1 MPDELM
7 DNTAY
12 RKQSNITPREL
23 LLKYLHYLPW
33 IALSV
38 FLMLLFAYIK
48 LRYATPIYKV
58 NSKILVKK
66 NSNPYSNSNEK
77 FDDIFMMQSNS
88 NKLVDEVEII
98 KSRFMAAR
106 VVRALDLQKQ
116 YYNKG
121 KIRASA
127 VHPKD
132 MPFLLEIS
140 DATDSTESISYIV
153 IAVNEK
159 QFKLNQDPTL
169 YSFDSLI
176 DKHSYKFKLARTKL
190 SLKNFVSNVFIV
202 NSVPLIDIAGD
213 LSGSILANQGEYNSN
228 VISIGYETEN
238 IRLGEDIVNNYMSEY
253 QKSGLEDK
261 KQIAVNTL
269 AFIDT
274 QLVAAKSGLGTVEKN
289 LQSFQEQNQIFS
301 PELQSKLFIDEMS
314 ETNKQSVEFGM
325 KLKIAEYLQN
335 YISDKRYQY
344 KLVPSS
350 LGIEE
355 PSLIA
360 LISEYNKAQL
370 ERETSIKLTPAGNP
384 FIQNMD
390 VAIEKLR
397 KDILESLMHVGKT
410 YQMAI
415 QEISK
420 KGSNVDLQI
429 QKLPKRQKELLEV
442 VRQQKILEELYSY
455 LLQKKLETSIAS
467 VSTIS
472 NIKVLEYARA
482 SGLPVSPN
490 RQSLYV
496 LFFVIG
502 LAIPLG
508 IIFLKEVLN
517 DKVKTKADIERVTT
531 TPVLGEIGHA
541 EESGALVVTQN
552 NRQYIAEQ
560 FRIIRSNLQY
570 IIPKQDKPVMMVTS
584 SFSGE
589 GKSFITTN
597 LGAVLAVSGKKTVIL
612 EFDIRKPKIMDGLG
626 LKERKGITNYIV
638 GNLNIQ
644 EIIYPVP
651 GVENLFVIPCGP
663 VPPNPAEMLLDA
675 KVVTLFQELKR
686 LYDIVIIDTAPV
698 GLVSDALTLG
708 QFANAAVYIVRHNYT
723 LKKQL
728 GLVDNLYKS
737 GKLPHM
743 SIVIND
749 VSVGGGGYYG
759 YGYGHNYGYGYRQGS
774 NVGHSGYFE
783 NGKRKNSWWQFWKKS

>member
-88 NKLVDEVEII
+88 NNLVDEVEII